1 MHEFIVMGKPVSLQS
16 NNRTLLQSWK
26 AKVSQAAVE
35 GWPAEASLITYSVQL
50 IITHYYES
58 RPPDIDNIIKPI
70 LDGLN
75 LLIYIDD
82 RQITDLTVRRRKIRR
97 VQTRSGIIA
106 QALAKGQEFV
116 HVKIDTAPAITELSE

>member
-1 MHEFIVMGKPVSLQS
+1 MIGLSCNRGKLKYLKLRSRAGQPIAQ
-16 NNRTLLQSWK
+16 RG
-26 AKVSQAAVE
+26 AAM
-35 GWPAEASLITYSVQL
+35 ASLITYSVQV

-82 RQITDLTVRRRKIRR
+82 RQITDLTVRRRKITR